1 MYAVLFSYKTFLL
14 YQYTWRGKCIKKV
27 ATFSRVSTER
37 EEQKSSI
44 QNQKEIYETWI
55 ERNNWVLYKSYIDDG
70 ISGTKAYKRVQWLKM
85 LEDGKKKKYDILL
98 CKSYSRFGRNM
109 IETLGAIKELREN
122 GIRIIFI
129 EDSLDSELDA
139 TKFGLFSWISEQE
152 SQNTSK
158 RIKTVFEHFKDVGK
172 VYNCIAPYG
181 YEYDKEKKNF
191 VINEV
196 EATVVKR
203 IFKLYLQGNGTG
215 KIAKILD
222 AEGIATKKGGVWRSN
237 IIKNLITNE
246 VYTGVLVQNKTQSI
260 DVTIKKSKQIPK
272 DQWVR
277 HYNNHKAIIDDK
289 TFLEAN
295 KIFKANSEKA
305 HKARYSIVGGE
316 RASNASLFSNLL
328 KCSCGSSMTIR
339 RKKNRKPF
347 YNCIEYERQGLNCG
361 HSSNFIQE
369 EVLVDYI
376 KEKLDRIVE
385 NNFKD
390 IVIVNK
396 NDVKVSLENEIKEV
410 QKQIDKQILLSNNL
424 LNLYSEGTINA
435 LQFKLQNESIS
446 NTLNT
451 LINNKQVLEEKLDNM
466 PEDNTKNLKKS
477 VEAIVKVPIEKWS
490 NAMLK
495 EVIEKIEI
503 NTNGIIKINWK
514 VSRN

>member
-1 MYAVLFSYKTFLL
+1 M
-14 YQYTWRGKCIKKV
+14 KKV

-44 QNQKEIYETWI
+44 KNQEEIYETWI
-55 ERNNWVLYKSYIDDG
+55 ERNNWVLYKSYVDDG
-70 ISGTKAYKRVQWLKM
+70 ISGTKAYKRIQWLKM

-158 RIKTVFEHFKDVGK
+158 RIKTVFDHFKDVGK

-196 EATVVKR
+196 ESKVVIR
-203 IFKLYLQGNGTG
+203 IFKLYLQGNGTN
-215 KIAKILD
+215 KISKILQD
-222 AEGIATKKGGVWRSN
+222 EGIPTKKGGIWRGN
-237 IIKNLITNE
+237 TVKNLITNE
-246 VYTGVLVQNKTQSI
+246 VYIGVLVQNKTQTI
-260 DVTIKKSKQIPK
+260 DVTIKKSKRIPK
-272 DQWVR
+272 EDWVK
-277 HYNNHKAIIDDK
+277 HYNNHEAIIDQD
-289 TFLEAN
+289 TFIQAN
-295 KIFKANSEKA
+295 KMFKSNSDKA
-305 HKARYSIVGGE
+305 HKARFSIAGAE
-316 RASNASLFSNLL
+316 RSSNASLFSNLL
-328 KCSCGSSMTIR
+328 KCECGSSMSIR

-347 YNCIEYERQGLNCG
+347 YNCIEYEKKGISCG

-369 EVLVDYI
+369 EVLVEYI
-376 KEKLDRIVE
+376 KEKLDQMVE
-385 NNFKD
+385 NNFED
-390 IVIVNK
+390 IVIVDK

-410 QKQIDKQILLSNNL
+410 QRQIDKQILLSNNL

-435 LQFKLQNESIS
+435 IQFKLQNESIS
-446 NTLNT
+446 NSLNT
-451 LINNKQVLEEKLDNM
+451 LINNKEVLDEKLENM
-466 PEDNTKNLKKS
+466 PEDNIKNLKKS
-477 VEAIVKVPIEKWS
+477 IEDVIKVPVEKWS

-495 EVIEKIEI
+495 EVIEKIEV

-514 VSRN
+514 VEK

>member
-1 MYAVLFSYKTFLL
+1 M
-14 YQYTWRGKCIKKV
+14 KKV

-44 QNQKEIYETWI
+44 KNQEEIYETWI
-55 ERNNWVLYKSYIDDG
+55 ERNKWVLYKSYVDDG

-129 EDSLDSELDA
+129 EDSLDSEADA

-158 RIKTVFEHFKDVGK
+158 RIKTVFEHFKDIGK

-181 YEYDKEKKNF
+181 YEYDKDKKNF
-191 VINEV
+191 IINEI
-196 EATVVKR
+196 EAAVVKR

-215 KIAKILD
+215 KIAKILQD
-222 AEGIATKKGGVWRSN
+222 EGVPSKKGGVWRN
-237 IIKNLITNE
+237 NTVKNVITNE
-246 VYTGVLVQNKTQSI
+246 VYTGVLVQNKTQTI

-272 DQWVR
+272 EEWIK
-277 HYNNHKAIIDDK
+277 HYNNHEAIIDDE
-289 TFLEAN
+289 TFLQAN
-295 KIFKANSEKA
+295 KIYKVNSEKA
-305 HKARYSIVGGE
+305 HKARYSIAGTE

-328 KCSCGSSMTIR
+328 KCCCGSSMTIR

-347 YNCIEYERQGLNCG
+347 YNCIEYEKKGVSCG
-361 HSSNFIQE
+361 HNSNFIQE
-369 EVLVDYI
+369 EVLVEYI
-376 KEKLDRIVE
+376 KEKLDILVE
-385 NNFKD
+385 NNFED
-390 IVIVNK
+390 IVIVDK
-396 NDVKVSLENEIKEV
+396 NDVKVSLENDMREV
-410 QKQIDKQILLSNNL
+410 QRQIDKQVLLSNNL

-435 LQFKLQNESIS
+435 IQFKLQNESIS

-451 LINNKQVLEEKLDNM
+451 LINNKQVLEEKLDSM
-466 PEDNTKNLKKS
+466 PEDNVKNLKKT
-477 VEAIVKVPIEKWS
+477 VEAIVKVPVEKWS

-495 EVIEKIEI
+495 EVIDKIEV

-514 VSRN
+514 IEK